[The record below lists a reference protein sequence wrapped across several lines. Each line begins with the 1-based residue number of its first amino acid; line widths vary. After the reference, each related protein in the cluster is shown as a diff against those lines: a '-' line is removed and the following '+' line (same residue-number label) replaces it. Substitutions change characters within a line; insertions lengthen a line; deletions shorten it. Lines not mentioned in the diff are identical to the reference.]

1 MPKLQT
7 ALGFQNLPN
16 TTICNIA
23 MNYMTTPKPRWDQ
36 FQSLFGNDPALLGL
50 YRAGRGNQ
58 VKKKAL

>member
-1 MPKLQT
+1 MRHGYYTSKQQRMPKLQT

-50 YRAGRGNQ
+50 
-58 VKKKAL
+58 

>member
-16 TTICNIA
+16 TTVCNIA

-50 YRAGRGNQ
+50 
-58 VKKKAL
+58 